1 MSKIFSDYQNVVYF
15 HYNELSDAIIKFEK
29 YKMDFFVDR
38 KECAIYFN
46 EGDVYDEYEFRNEVV
61 DNWQENFDY
70 KLNQNKNE

>member
-29 YKMDFFVDR
+29 YNIDFLTDR

-46 EGDVYDEYEFRNEVV
+46 EYDVYDEYKFIHEVI
-61 DNWQENFDY
+61 DSWKENSDY
-70 KLNQNKNE
+70 KKN